1 MSKARRDW
9 LCGGVKCCCRRAR
22 VALWLAC
29 MAALKRAAFWD
40 ERSVPF
46 VAFAAFKRAAFGEV
60 RSAPVAFAALKRA
73 AFGEVR
79 SVLFWAFTEV
89 GGWLEFGKF
98 GWLASPKGN
107 G

>member
-1 MSKARRDW
+1 M
-9 LCGGVKCCCRRAR
+9 
-22 VALWLAC
+22 ALWLAC

-73 AFGEVR
+73 AFGQVRSAPLAFAALRRAAFGEVR